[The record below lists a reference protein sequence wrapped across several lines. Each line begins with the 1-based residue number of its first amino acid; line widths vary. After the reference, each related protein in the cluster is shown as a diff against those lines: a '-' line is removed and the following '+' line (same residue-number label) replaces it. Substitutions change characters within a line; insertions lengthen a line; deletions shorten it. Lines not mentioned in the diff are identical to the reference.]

1 MRGLILA
8 TVMLVLSGF
17 DPASAQ
23 SDAEVV
29 AARELFIAG
38 SYRSALLVLVP
49 AAEAGNAMAQNTVG
63 TAYLEGL
70 GGLPVDVN
78 LGLDYYQ
85 RSAAQDYGPA
95 FSNLGTL
102 YLYGVSELK
111 PDLTLARAYYEKAVD
126 RGEVGSIAFL
136 GAMWLDGRGGPASI
150 PRAMALMQFGDA
162 QGDAKSSYNLGH
174 VYFQGFYVAQDL
186 PQARAYF
193 ARAAER
199 GLVEGLLGYGLA
211 LEYGDGG
218 PVDLDAAMR
227 QYRAAIALGNLA
239 AAIQASGII
248 LEDTNRYPDFIE
260 ALVLCYW
267 ARDQA
272 EGTQAVEYGRICEE
286 TETHFSF
293 FGISFA
299 NERLLAMPPVQSGA
313 SADLSP

>member
-1 MRGLILA
+1 MIRLICMA
-8 TVMLVLSGF
+8 FAVILSCGQ
-17 DPASAQ
+17 PAVAQ
-23 SDAEVV
+23 TQAEVA
-29 AARELFIAG
+29 AARDLFIAG
-38 SYRSALLVLVP
+38 DQVAALVILLP
-49 AAEAGNAMAQNTVG
+49 AAAAGNAMAQNTVG

-70 GGLPVDVN
+70 GGLPVDVD
-78 LGLDYYQ
+78 LGLGYYQ

-102 YLYGVSELK
+102 YLYGAPKLD
-111 PDLTLARAYYEKAVD
+111 PDLTLARAYFETAVD
-126 RGEVGSIAFL
+126 RGEVGSVASL

-150 PRAMALMQFGDA
+150 PRAMALLQFGDA
-162 QGDAKSSYNLGH
+162 QGDAKSTYNLGH
-174 VYFQGFYVAQDL
+174 IHYQGLYVAQDL
-186 PQARAYF
+186 PQAQAYF
-193 ARAAER
+193 ARAADR
-199 GLVEGLLGYGLA
+199 GLVEGMLGYGLM

-218 PVDLDAAMR
+218 PVDLGAAMR
-227 QYRAAIALGNLA
+227 QYRAAIARGNLA
-239 AAIQASGII
+239 AAMQASGII

>member
-1 MRGLILA
+1 MHRLILA

-17 DPASAQ
+17 GPALAQ

-38 SYRSALLVLVP
+38 SNRSALLVLVP

-95 FSNLGTL
+95 FSNLGAL

-174 VYFQGFYVAQDL
+174 VYYEGLYVAQDL
-186 PQARAYF
+186 PQAQAYF
-193 ARAAER
+193 ARAAAR
-199 GLVEGLLGYGLA
+199 GLVEGMLGYGLM

-227 QYRAAIALGNLA
+227 QYRAAIARGNLA
-239 AAIQASGII
+239 AAMQASGII
-248 LEDTNRYPDFIE
+248 LEDYNGYPDFVE
-260 ALVLCYW
+260 ALVLCWW
-267 ARDQA
+267 ARDRA
-272 EGTQAVEYGRICEE
+272 TGAMAADYARRCEQ
-286 TETHFSF
+286 TETHYNFL
-293 FGISFA
+293 GVRA
-299 NERLLAMPPVQSGA
+299 AEQRLLEMQQAES
-313 SADLSP
+313 D